1 MTSGNGET
9 FDAAAERLDRAMN
22 RLDTSMRA
30 LATRVRSVSKLEAE
44 NQRLAAELDE
54 AKTRA
59 TRIDDTADIVSQRLS
74 DAIETVKDVL
84 EGDARG

>member
-22 RLDTSMRA
+22 RLDTSVRA
-30 LATRVRSVSKLEAE
+30 LASRMRSVGKLESE
-44 NQRLAAELDE
+44 NQRLTAELEE
-54 AKTRA
+54 ARARA
-59 TRIDDTADIVSQRLS
+59 TRIDDTADIVSQRLN
-74 DAIETVKDVL
+74 DAIETVRDVL